1 MKRMYFDTTFET
13 NEINSDIINPTFI
26 KGTIVIMDYVQI
38 ANRTKF
44 TRNGILNAM
53 SGLSYLPVRGYYIP
67 KSEGEGDFQGHSI
80 SYYIDDEG
88 NLKKEVLT
96 TPLGVVIDGTQ
107 RLEHR
112 SVNGKD
118 REVLVCD
125 CYLWRDNNP
134 EAIDKVKENLSNQS
148 MEILVDKSTDMGDYL
163 QIDEFTFTSLCI
175 IGTEPA
181 FDCGNIRI
189 NNYSKQDFKVNYQ
202 KMIEALDRFL
212 NFEKEGGDKEMPK
225 NKEDIKDKENID
237 NEEQMAKQEDKVEE
251 ESKDEKNMENNEEEA
266 EKENFELEIATLKE
280 KCLELENKNIEL
292 NKNYEVIIAEVNE
305 LRQYKADKEAEYRKI
320 QEEKIFS
327 KFEDIKDEE
336 KFIKLVNDKAN
347 YSLEEL
353 EEKCYAI
360 KGMVY
365 ENNQIKKQNKKVE
378 EKKPLVDKIYSAD
391 LEDNKVGKYD
401 AFIKK
406 YSNK

>member
-1 MKRMYFDTTFET
+1 
-13 NEINSDIINPTFI
+13 
-26 KGTIVIMDYVQI
+26 
-38 ANRTKF
+38 
-44 TRNGILNAM
+44 
-53 SGLSYLPVRGYYIP
+53 
-67 KSEGEGDFQGHSI
+67 
-80 SYYIDDEG
+80 
-88 NLKKEVLT
+88 
-96 TPLGVVIDGTQ
+96 
-107 RLEHR
+107 
-112 SVNGKD
+112 
-118 REVLVCD
+118 
-125 CYLWRDNNP
+125 
-134 EAIDKVKENLSNQS
+134 
-148 MEILVDKSTDMGDYL
+148 
-163 QIDEFTFTSLCI
+163 
-175 IGTEPA
+175 
-181 FDCGNIRI
+181 
-189 NNYSKQDFKVNYQ
+189 
-202 KMIEALDRFL
+202 
-212 NFEKEGGDKEMPK
+212 
-225 NKEDIKDKENID
+225 
-237 NEEQMAKQEDKVEE
+237 
-251 ESKDEKNMENNEEEA
+251 MENNEEEA